1 MNRAGFMSQLE
12 SYLADI
18 PAAER
23 EEALQYYNDYFED
36 AGAENEASVISSL
49 GSPKEIADNIK
60 AELKG
65 EAIPTSANAGDHA
78 ITKYGQIVPAGEV
91 KTEESAKTESTR
103 RQTAD
108 GQSGSFG
115 GAGGAGG
122 QGGFGGFGGFGG
134 AGGQGGFGG
143 FGGAGG
149 QGGFGGSFAGAG
161 TAVKEM
167 GRKLPLWAW
176 IVLLI
181 VLITVAPAIFGVLAG
196 IFGTAVG
203 IIAAWFSIIIAFGAA
218 GFGLIVSGIVTSI
231 VSIPCVT
238 VEPIVMVLVL
248 GVGMLLTSIGM
259 LLMMLAVWMAGTATP
274 KLIKWIGSFFKLCW
288 KGIKALY
295 GSLK

>member
-49 GSPKEIADNIK
+49 GSPREIADNIK

-78 ITKYGQIVPAGEV
+78 VTKYGQIVPAGEV
-91 KTEESAKTESTR
+91 KTEESAKSESTR
-103 RQTAD
+103 SQTAD

-122 QGGFGGFGGFGG
+122 QGGFGSFFGG

>member
-78 ITKYGQIVPAGEV
+78 VTKYGQIVPAGEV
-91 KTEESAKTESTR
+91 KTEESAKSESTR
-103 RQTAD
+103 SQTAD

-122 QGGFGGFGGFGG
+122 QGGFGGFFGG

-231 VSIPCVT
+231 VSFPCVT

>member
-1 MNRAGFMSQLE
+1 M
-12 SYLADI
+12 
-18 PAAER
+18 
-23 EEALQYYNDYFED
+23 
-36 AGAENEASVISSL
+36 
-49 GSPKEIADNIK
+49 
-60 AELKG
+60 
-65 EAIPTSANAGDHA
+65 
-78 ITKYGQIVPAGEV
+78 
-91 KTEESAKTESTR
+91 
-103 RQTAD
+103 
-108 GQSGSFG
+108 
-115 GAGGAGG
+115 
-122 QGGFGGFGGFGG
+122 
-134 AGGQGGFGG
+134 
-143 FGGAGG
+143 
-149 QGGFGGSFAGAG
+149 
-161 TAVKEM
+161 
-167 GRKLPLWAW
+167 
-176 IVLLI
+176 LI

>member
-49 GSPKEIADNIK
+49 GSPREIADNIK

-65 EAIPTSANAGDHA
+65 EAIPTSASAGDHA
-78 ITKYGQIVPAGEV
+78 VTKYGQIVPAGEM
-91 KTEESAKTESTR
+91 KTEESAESAR
-103 RQTAD
+103 SQAAG

-115 GAGGAGG
+115 GAGGQGG

-134 AGGQGGFGG
+134 AGGQGDFGG

-161 TAVKEM
+161 AAVKEM

-196 IFGTAVG
+196 IFGAAVG
-203 IIAAWFSIIIAFGAA
+203 VIAAWFSIIIAFGAA

-248 GVGMLLTSIGM
+248 GVGLLLVSIGM

>member
-18 PAAER
+18 PAAEK

-78 ITKYGQIVPAGEV
+78 VTKYGQIVPAGEV

-103 RQTAD
+103 SQTAD
-108 GQSGSFG
+108 GQSGSSG

-122 QGGFGGFGGFGG
+122 QGGFGSFFGG

-149 QGGFGGSFAGAG
+149 QGGFSGSFAGAG
-161 TAVKEM
+161 AAVKEM

>member
-78 ITKYGQIVPAGEV
+78 VTKYGQIVPAGEV
-91 KTEESAKTESTR
+91 KTEENAKSESTR
-103 RQTAD
+103 SGAG

-122 QGGFGGFGGFGG
+122 QGGFGGFFGG

-176 IVLLI
+176 IVLLL
-181 VLITVAPAIFGVLAG
+181 VLITVAPAIVGVLAG

>member
-1 MNRAGFMSQLE
+1 MSQLE

-78 ITKYGQIVPAGEV
+78 VTKYGQIVPAGEV

-103 RQTAD
+103 SQTAD
-108 GQSGSFG
+108 GQSGSSG

-122 QGGFGGFGGFGG
+122 QGGFGSFFGG

-149 QGGFGGSFAGAG
+149 QGGFSGSFAGAG
-161 TAVKEM
+161 AAVKEM

>member
-36 AGAENEASVISSL
+36 AGAENEPSVISSL
-49 GSPKEIADNIK
+49 GSPREIADNIK

-65 EAIPTSANAGDHA
+65 EAIPTSASAGDHA
-78 ITKYGQIVPAGEV
+78 VTKYGQIVPAGEV
-91 KTEESAKTESTR
+91 KTEESAESAR
-103 RQTAD
+103 SQAAG

-115 GAGGAGG
+115 GTGGAGG
-122 QGGFGGFGGFGG
+122 QGGFRGFGGFGG

-143 FGGAGG
+143 G
-149 QGGFGGSFAGAG
+149 FAGAG
-161 TAVKEM
+161 AAVKEM
-167 GRKLPLWAW
+167 GHKLPLWAW

-196 IFGTAVG
+196 IFGAAVG
-203 IIAAWFSIIIAFGAA
+203 VIAAWFSIIIAFGAA

-231 VSIPCVT
+231 VSILCIT

-248 GVGMLLTSIGM
+248 GVGLLLVSIGM

-274 KLIKWIGSFFKLCW
+274 KLIKWVGSFFKLCW

>member
-122 QGGFGGFGGFGG
+122 QGGFGGFGGCGG

>member
-78 ITKYGQIVPAGEV
+78 VTKYGQIVPAGEV

-103 RQTAD
+103 SQTAD
-108 GQSGSFG
+108 GQSGSSG

-122 QGGFGGFGGFGG
+122 QGGFGSFFGG

>member
-1 MNRAGFMSQLE
+1 
-12 SYLADI
+12 
-18 PAAER
+18 
-23 EEALQYYNDYFED
+23 YNDYFED

-49 GSPKEIADNIK
+49 GSPREIADNIK

-65 EAIPTSANAGDHA
+65 EAIPTSASAGDHA
-78 ITKYGQIVPAGEV
+78 VTKYGQIVPAGEV
-91 KTEESAKTESTR
+91 KTEESAESAR
-103 RQTAD
+103 SQAAG

-115 GAGGAGG
+115 GAGGQGG

-134 AGGQGGFGG
+134 AGGQGDFGG

-161 TAVKEM
+161 AAVKEM

-196 IFGTAVG
+196 IFGAAVG
-203 IIAAWFSIIIAFGAA
+203 VIAAWFSIIIAFGAA

-248 GVGMLLTSIGM
+248 GVGLLLVSIGM

>member
-78 ITKYGQIVPAGEV
+78 VTKYGQIVPAGEV
-91 KTEESAKTESTR
+91 KTEENAKSESTR
-103 RQTAD
+103 SGAG

-122 QGGFGGFGGFGG
+122 QGGFGGFFGG

>member
-78 ITKYGQIVPAGEV
+78 VTKYGQIVPAGEV
-91 KTEESAKTESTR
+91 KTEENAKSESTR
-103 RQTAD
+103 SGAG

-122 QGGFGGFGGFGG
+122 QGGFGSFCGG

-161 TAVKEM
+161 AAVKEM

-203 IIAAWFSIIIAFGAA
+203 LIAAWFSIIIAFGAA

>member
-78 ITKYGQIVPAGEV
+78 VTKYGQIVPAGEV

-103 RQTAD
+103 SQTAD
-108 GQSGSFG
+108 GQSGSSG

-122 QGGFGGFGGFGG
+122 QGGFGSFFGG

-149 QGGFGGSFAGAG
+149 QGGFSGSFAGAG
-161 TAVKEM
+161 AAVKEM